1 MREEV
6 VYFILDSYS
15 NSVKIGY
22 STIKGLKKRVENLQI
37 GTPYELKL
45 LGIVWGDK
53 NIEKELHKKF
63 KHSRIRGEWFYYT
76 KELEEY
82 LNESWDFSTIES
94 LEKKM
99 LKKLTNKP
107 SEVNYDK

>member
-1 MREEV
+1 MREDI

-53 NIEKELHKKF
+53 KIEKELHKKF
-63 KHSRIRGEWFYYT
+63 KHSRIRGEWFHYT
-76 KELEEY
+76 QELEEY

-107 SEVNYDK
+107 SEVNYDR

>member
-1 MREEV
+1 MSNVKV
-6 VYFILDSYS
+6 VVVEDL
-15 NSVKIGY
+15 KI
-22 STIKGLKKRVENLQI
+22 
-37 GTPYELKL
+37 
-45 LGIVWGDK
+45 LGIVCGDNK
-53 NIEKELHKKF
+53 IEKEFHKKF
-63 KHSRIRGEWFYYT
+63 KHYRIRGEWFYYT